1 MREFTMFLEKCVNRS
16 PKKCQTTCIFKV
28 RMKDGV
34 IFCIFLNSGDTCQ
47 EIDKGRFPP
56 FGSVLP
62 EFELWEAVL
71 RQFWMFFDL
80 GVFGRSRVRAFR
92 FFMFF

>member
-1 MREFTMFLEKCVNRS
+1 MEGGEGGRERRELCRKIPVFGVFL
-16 PKKCQTTCIFKV
+16 I
-28 RMKDGV
+28 
-34 IFCIFLNSGDTCQ
+34 SGDTYQ

-71 RQFWMFFDL
+71 RQFLAFFDF
-80 GVFGRSRVRAFR
+80 GVF
-92 FFMFF
+92 

>member
-1 MREFTMFLEKCVNRS
+1 MEFSRKIPILGVFL
-16 PKKCQTTCIFKV
+16 I
-28 RMKDGV
+28 
-34 IFCIFLNSGDTCQ
+34 SGDTYQ

-71 RQFWMFFDL
+71 RQFWVFFDFWRFWSL
-80 GVFGRSRVRAFR
+80 SGSCIQVLKSLEFFSPFSLAFVHLLQL
-92 FFMFF
+92 FS